1 MKTEIKFDF
10 EMVMGIVHASRELRH
25 GGLRFSRAIL
35 IEKAI
40 EKTSNLKYVGLDTTL
55 GRDFECPIT
64 KTRYECKGQD
74 NLFQTNRTIWTDEFT
89 LKNFMGN
96 KSGPKKTYDYMILI
110 DQTRNAIAYTDYE
123 NSIKRWRTTTDGIK
137 LKVDKTN
144 MTYLAK
150 DIKPASV
157 DKVRSL
163 YNSIVDEIFKL

>member
-1 MKTEIKFDF
+1 
-10 EMVMGIVHASRELRH
+10 
-25 GGLRFSRAIL
+25 
-35 IEKAI
+35 
-40 EKTSNLKYVGLDTTL
+40 
-55 GRDFECPIT
+55 
-64 KTRYECKGQD
+64 
-74 NLFQTNRTIWTDEFT
+74 
-89 LKNFMGN
+89 MGN
-96 KSGPKKTYDYMILI
+96 KSAPKKTYDYMILI

-150 DIKPASV
+150 DIKPFSV